1 MINYILICGPYN
13 FHLLEKLLSKNLG
26 FRRAESEDLDFV
38 TSSWRHQN
46 HVIDTKPGTKPGIIF
61 PMKSWSGFGFAT
73 ATTVVVIPSAAA
85 CIAVV
90 VIAVDPFVT
99 SSASVVV
106 TACVALNYNDI
117 MITSLLRHYY
127 VIVMLLQLTQWWH
140 LWLMCHLLLFGH
152 DHVSRIN
159 RILISIFSFLFLFL
173 EMLN

>member
-13 FHLLEKLLSKNLG
+13 FHLLEKLLSENLG

-106 TACVALNYNDI
+106 TACVALNYNDVR
-117 MITSLLRHYY
+117 ITSLLRHRNAIATYT
-127 VIVMLLQLTQWWH
+127 VVAFVTN
-140 LWLMCHLLLFGH
+140 
-152 DHVSRIN
+152 VSFIALRTRSCESDKSN
-159 RILISIFSFLFLFL
+159 
-173 EMLN
+173 LNFYF